1 MKDFS
6 KYFSRIKNAL
16 NELEENK
23 NLLKKAKYN
32 KRIIEELENE
42 IKVYKR
48 KKLETIDLLDQTIA
62 DVENL
67 TKDKNSKN

>member
-6 KYFSRIKNAL
+6 KYFSRIKNAI
-16 NELEENK
+16 NELEENT

-62 DVENL
+62 DIENL
-67 TKDKNSKN
+67 TKDENSKN

>member
-62 DVENL
+62 DIENL